1 MTDST
6 TLFRSRGAL
15 HSRAAPCGIAT
26 EPPHVPERRALARDL
41 ATLHAALS

>member
-6 TLFRSRGAL
+6 TLFRSMGAL

-26 EPPHVPERRALARDL
+26 EPPRAPQRRAMTRDL